1 MLFWSSTIIMLSWMS
16 ILTLA
21 QALTVRASTLEP
33 QLGKKKT
40 LSHVET
46 RHVETIYAVCV
57 LHMHA

>member
-1 MLFWSSTIIMLSWMS
+1 MLSWMS